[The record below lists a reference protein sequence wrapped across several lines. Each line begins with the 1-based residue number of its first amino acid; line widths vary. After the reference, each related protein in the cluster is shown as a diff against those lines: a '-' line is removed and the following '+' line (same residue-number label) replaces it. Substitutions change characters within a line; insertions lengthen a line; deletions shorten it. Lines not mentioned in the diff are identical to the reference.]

1 MGKQL
6 RKIRAKMPSDPLE
19 AELLAMAGAAI
30 GVDDNSL
37 DDSDDSLPEDNYDAA
52 LDNHT
57 ANNHVDIR
65 PQFSEDIENMMSGKN
80 KFKFFKKFVIKMS
93 KKLSKKS

>member
-1 MGKQL
+1 MEGEGDEI
-6 RKIRAKMPSDPLE
+6 KILIF
-19 AELLAMAGAAI
+19 L
-30 GVDDNSL
+30 NFFSL

-65 PQFSEDIENMMSGKN
+65 PQFSEDIENMMSGKKN
-80 KFKFFKKFVIKMS
+80 
-93 KKLSKKS
+93 

>member
-1 MGKQL
+1 MEGEGDEI
-6 RKIRAKMPSDPLE
+6 KILIF
-19 AELLAMAGAAI
+19 L
-30 GVDDNSL
+30 NFFSL

-57 ANNHVDIR
+57 ANNHVDVR

-80 KFKFFKKFVIKMS
+80 KSRQVWTWFYYFYIGT
-93 KKLSKKS
+93 

>member
-1 MGKQL
+1 MEGEGDEI
-6 RKIRAKMPSDPLE
+6 KILIF
-19 AELLAMAGAAI
+19 L
-30 GVDDNSL
+30 NFFSL

-65 PQFSEDIENMMSGKN
+65 PQFSEDIENMMSGNN
-80 KFKFFKKFVIKMS
+80 KSELDFIIFI
-93 KKLSKKS
+93 

>member
-1 MGKQL
+1 MEGEGDEI
-6 RKIRAKMPSDPLE
+6 KILIF
-19 AELLAMAGAAI
+19 L
-30 GVDDNSL
+30 NFFSL

-80 KFKFFKKFVIKMS
+80 KSKQVWTYLYFV
-93 KKLSKKS
+93 

>member
-1 MGKQL
+1 MEGEGDEI
-6 RKIRAKMPSDPLE
+6 KILIF
-19 AELLAMAGAAI
+19 L
-30 GVDDNSL
+30 NFFSL

-65 PQFSEDIENMMSGKN
+65 PQFSEDIENMISGKN
-80 KFKFFKKFVIKMS
+80 KS
-93 KKLSKKS
+93 KQD